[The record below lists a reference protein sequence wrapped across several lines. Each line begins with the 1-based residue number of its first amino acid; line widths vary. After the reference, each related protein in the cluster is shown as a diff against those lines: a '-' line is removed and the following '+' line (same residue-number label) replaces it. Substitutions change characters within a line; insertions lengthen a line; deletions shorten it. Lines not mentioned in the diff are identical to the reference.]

1 MRYKTVKDV
10 VEHSRS
16 LHHQISEFYHKLGE
30 QSSQVRVKMLLEYL
44 ERHEAQFEEMLQK
57 FESDKSQK
65 IWDEWFQYAPEHNLE
80 EILTEIDV
88 KEDMNVD
95 DVVAMALKLDD
106 YFIDLYKDMSQNAA
120 SSDVKA
126 VFENLVAMEE
136 KEKIRTA
143 RTAIEM
149 NDM

>member
-1 MRYKTVKDV
+1 
-10 VEHSRS
+10 
-16 LHHQISEFYHKLGE
+16 
-30 QSSQVRVKMLLEYL
+30 
-44 ERHEAQFEEMLQK
+44 
-57 FESDKSQK
+57 
-65 IWDEWFQYAPEHNLE
+65 
-80 EILTEIDV
+80 
-88 KEDMNVD
+88 MNVD

-120 SSDVKA
+120 SADVKA
-126 VFENLVAMEE
+126 VFENLVVMEE